1 MDCLDYLA
9 YNHPSWTDQL
19 KWLILHALAY
29 VEKNVFILLV
39 SFAQVTMMTNAL
51 RVVRIT
57 FLMLELHHSDGDKL

>member
-1 MDCLDYLA
+1 ML
-9 YNHPSWTDQL
+9 
-19 KWLILHALAY
+19 WLMWKKKL
-29 VEKNVFILLV
+29 FIVLV